1 MVEEQRHSASISKFD
16 MVIEALQGEN
26 KSLFVSSERLAK
38 FSEAHEQK
46 FHELDADQCFALL
59 LNCDLRKVIVLESS
73 MFPSSSAWCKR

>member
-1 MVEEQRHSASISKFD
+1 MVEEQLHSAFISKFD

-38 FSEAHEQK
+38 FSEAHEQNI
-46 FHELDADQCFALL
+46 HELDADQCFALL

>member
-38 FSEAHEQK
+38 FSEAHEQNI
-46 FHELDADQCFALL
+46 HELDADQCFALL